1 MMITRLRRKP
11 DESWRWLALLSVL
24 ISIFFVYLSQGMM
37 ASLPTIAEV
46 SQKYPTMFSPAGYAF
61 SIWGAIY
68 LSMLIYA
75 IYQVLPSQRDEILF
89 DRLAKPLIVVNL
101 LAVAWI
107 VSFRFE
113 MMSISVL
120 VIVGMLAASV
130 IMLERVRDEVLR
142 GDCSNWVS
150 VPFSLLSGWLSVA
163 TIANVAILL
172 VSLELQGSQL
182 VQSILTILMI
192 TVASLL
198 GVMVCFRCRDFIFP
212 AVIMWACVAIFFA
225 RQADYLYMGAV
236 ALVGAML
243 PAIWIATTLIRRI
256 SHRHRVWSNK
266 LYYYK

>member
-1 MMITRLRRKP
+1 MMITRLRRRP

-24 ISIFFVYLSQGMM
+24 ISMFFIYLSQGML
-37 ASLPTIAEV
+37 ATLPTIEQV
-46 SQKYPTMFSPAGYAF
+46 SDKYPTMFAPADYAF

-75 IYQVLPSQRDEILF
+75 IYQLMPSQRDEILF

-101 LAVAWI
+101 LAIAWV

-113 MMSISVL
+113 LISVSVL
-120 VIVGMLAASV
+120 VLVAMLAASV

-163 TIANVAILL
+163 TIANFAVLF

-192 TVASLL
+192 TVASLI
-198 GVMVCFRCRDFIFP
+198 GVIVCFRCRDFIFP

-225 RQADYLYMGAV
+225 RQTDYLYMGAV
-236 ALVGAML
+236 ALVGAAL

-256 SHRHRVWSNK
+256 SYRRHRLWGNK
-266 LYYYK
+266 LYYK